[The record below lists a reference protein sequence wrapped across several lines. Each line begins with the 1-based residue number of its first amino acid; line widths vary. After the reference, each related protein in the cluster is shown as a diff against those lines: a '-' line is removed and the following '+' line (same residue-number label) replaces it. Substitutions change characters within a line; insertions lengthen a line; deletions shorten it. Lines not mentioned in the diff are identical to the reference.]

1 MKRLNLSW
9 VLFLLIACSSP
20 KSDPSN
26 CPVADIR
33 AGLENPKS
41 LKLSD
46 EIESGDY
53 VPLEVTSDDASLIDG
68 VANYAVTDKYIYVLP
83 VKEQRIVLFDRQ
95 GHFIKTL
102 IPFGQGPGEFS
113 GFVASM
119 QADEKNDRLYL
130 FSTDRVEVYTLDGE
144 PVQHFTHDYQIIFQY
159 KLGQGH
165 LAAVSM
171 PYVPFQNGSFG
182 IGLFTEKGDTVTM
195 KNDFSS
201 PLVSN
206 DKSGLTVRIAA
217 GYSGRQQSV
226 LFKTGSN
233 DTVFRL
239 SDDKISPAC
248 VLSLR
253 NSDEEMINSLDV
265 TNFNN
270 LKNFGNG
277 KDYFVSDLFETP
289 RRYYFRLRNN
299 DGHYVASVD
308 KKTGEALVEKCEQ
321 PASLKELAATTLQ
334 HGLLGTRSYQGFP
347 VWGNMTG
354 NDLVQVITS
363 AELDYYKNIHSILIP
378 EQLKNL
384 GEESN
389 PVFIFYKLKDS

>member
-46 EIESGDY
+46 EIESVDY

-195 KNDFSS
+195 KKKEVILPQAF
-201 PLVSN
+201 V
-206 DKSGLTVRIAA
+206 AA
-217 GYSGRQQSV
+217 FPSLGNSFISMIKNTAIGFTIGVVDILAQA
-226 LFKTGSN
+226 
-233 DTVFRL
+233 
-239 SDDKISPAC
+239 KI
-248 VLSLR
+248 
-253 NSDEEMINSLDV
+253 
-265 TNFNN
+265 
-270 LKNFGNG
+270 
-277 KDYFVSDLFETP
+277 
-289 RRYYFRLRNN
+289 
-299 DGHYVASVD
+299 
-308 KKTGEALVEKCEQ
+308 
-321 PASLKELAATTLQ
+321 LAASSLNFFEAYISV
-334 HGLLGTRSYQGFP
+334 GVVYWVVLVVIDRLLRY
-347 VWGNMTG
+347 M
-354 NDLVQVITS
+354 
-363 AELDYYKNIHSILIP
+363 
-378 EQLKNL
+378 
-384 GEESN
+384 ESK
-389 PVFIFYKLKDS
+389 ICKYL

>member
-1 MKRLNLSW
+1 M
-9 VLFLLIACSSP
+9 
-20 KSDPSN
+20 
-26 CPVADIR
+26 
-33 AGLENPKS
+33 
-41 LKLSD
+41 
-46 EIESGDY
+46 
-53 VPLEVTSDDASLIDG
+53 
-68 VANYAVTDKYIYVLP
+68 
-83 VKEQRIVLFDRQ
+83 
-95 GHFIKTL
+95 
-102 IPFGQGPGEFS
+102 
-113 GFVASM
+113 
-119 QADEKNDRLYL
+119 
-130 FSTDRVEVYTLDGE
+130 
-144 PVQHFTHDYQIIFQY
+144 
-159 KLGQGH
+159 
-165 LAAVSM
+165 
-171 PYVPFQNGSFG
+171 
-182 IGLFTEKGDTVTM
+182 
-195 KNDFSS
+195 
-201 PLVSN
+201 
-206 DKSGLTVRIAA
+206 TVRIAA

-265 TNFNN
+265 TNFNS

-363 AELDYYKNIHSILIP
+363 AELDYYKNIRSILIP

>member
-46 EIESGDY
+46 EIESVDY

-95 GHFIKTL
+95 GHF
-102 IPFGQGPGEFS
+102 
-113 GFVASM
+113 
-119 QADEKNDRLYL
+119 
-130 FSTDRVEVYTLDGE
+130 
-144 PVQHFTHDYQIIFQY
+144 
-159 KLGQGH
+159 
-165 LAAVSM
+165 
-171 PYVPFQNGSFG
+171 
-182 IGLFTEKGDTVTM
+182 
-195 KNDFSS
+195 
-201 PLVSN
+201 
-206 DKSGLTVRIAA
+206 
-217 GYSGRQQSV
+217 
-226 LFKTGSN
+226 
-233 DTVFRL
+233 
-239 SDDKISPAC
+239 
-248 VLSLR
+248 
-253 NSDEEMINSLDV
+253 
-265 TNFNN
+265 
-270 LKNFGNG
+270 
-277 KDYFVSDLFETP
+277 
-289 RRYYFRLRNN
+289 
-299 DGHYVASVD
+299 
-308 KKTGEALVEKCEQ
+308 
-321 PASLKELAATTLQ
+321 ASLKELAATTLQ

-363 AELDYYKNIHSILIP
+363 AELDYYKNIRSILIP